1 MVGECL
7 SSFLVSLLL
16 EDELEIEIS
25 FQDFMLVFLI

>member
-16 EDELEIEIS
+16 EGELEIEIS